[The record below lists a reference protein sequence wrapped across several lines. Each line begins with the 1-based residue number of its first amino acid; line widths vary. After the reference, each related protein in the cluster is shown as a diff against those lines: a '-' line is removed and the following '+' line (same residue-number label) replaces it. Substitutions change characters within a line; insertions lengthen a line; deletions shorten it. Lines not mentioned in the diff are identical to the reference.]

1 MLELYSN
8 FVIWVGITV
17 LQLLARSKETE
28 KLEQIN
34 YMKKDKQERG
44 NMKVGA
50 SVSSSVDTPYVQ
62 MCLFSTENLWILF
75 CFLLNMTCWFSL
87 FLPSSKHM
95 KIWLLQRAIT
105 YA

>member
-17 LQLLARSKETE
+17 LRLLARSKETE

-34 YMKKDKQERG
+34 YMEKDKQERG
-44 NMKVGA
+44 NMKVEA
-50 SVSSSVDTPYVQ
+50 SGSSTVDTPYVQ
-62 MCLFSTENLWILF
+62 MCSFSTENLWILF
-75 CFLLNMTCWFSL
+75 CFLLNMTWYSL
-87 FLPSSKHM
+87 FLLSSKHM
-95 KIWLLQRAIT
+95 KIWLLQRAIA